1 MELNWTCK
9 KFEELTTNE
18 LYKILKQ
25 RSEVFVIEQ
34 NCVYQDIDNKD
45 LSSYHLMGWDKDQ
58 LVAYTR
64 LVKPGLSYEEAS
76 IGRVLTHIDYR
87 RYGFG
92 KELMNRSIDH
102 VKRLFMVKTIRI
114 SAQCYLQKFY
124 EGLGFVA
131 QGESYLEDDIPH
143 IEMLYTS

>member
-1 MELNWTCK
+1 MELNWICK